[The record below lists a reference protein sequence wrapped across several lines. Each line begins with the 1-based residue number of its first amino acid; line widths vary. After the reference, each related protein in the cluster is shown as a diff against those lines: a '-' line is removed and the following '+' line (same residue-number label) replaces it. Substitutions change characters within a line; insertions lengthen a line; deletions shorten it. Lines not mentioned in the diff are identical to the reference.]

1 MLLLYLKGGLGLV
14 SGGEG
19 FKSDKKSKD
28 RTNIILVALGWI
40 IMIIGVLLAVI
51 PAILIAR
58 QCNPALKVRYG
69 ILAFFFSDIYIFQWA
84 VRKFLLHEPEY
95 CQML

>member
-1 MLLLYLKGGLGLV
+1 MLLLYLKGGLDLV

-19 FKSDKKSKD
+19 FKADKKSKD
-28 RTNIILVALGWI
+28 HTNVLVVALGWI
-40 IMIIGVLLAVI
+40 ILIIGILFAAI

-84 VRKFLLHEPEY
+84 IRKFLLHEPEY